1 MSETSC
7 KETRCICLKAKIGAK
22 LNTLSFKI
30 EKLGSRLFK
39 SQLSNISVN
48 LKIIPAVGR

>member
-7 KETRCICLKAKIGAK
+7 EETRCICLKAKIVAE
-22 LNTLSFKI
+22 LNTVSFRI
-30 EKLGSRLFK
+30 EKLGSRLFI
-39 SQLSNISVN
+39 SQLSNIGVN